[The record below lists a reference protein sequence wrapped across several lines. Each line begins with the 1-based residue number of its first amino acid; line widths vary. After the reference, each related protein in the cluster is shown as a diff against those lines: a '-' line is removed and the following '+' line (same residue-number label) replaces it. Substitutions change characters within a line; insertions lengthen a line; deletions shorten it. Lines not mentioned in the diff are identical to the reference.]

1 MTPLELYKQG
11 ELREAIK
18 VLGDELRSNPLD
30 AKRRTFLFE
39 LLCFAG
45 SYDRAEKQLDLLS
58 GTSGQTAAGAL
69 MYRSALHAERTRRDL
84 FATRTYPERHIDAS
98 PLGGQWNGQPFHEL
112 RDADPRVGA
121 NLEVFI
127 AGSYT
132 WIPMKYMEALEIE
145 KPVALRD
152 LLWARARVQT
162 SAAFRLQDLGEVLL
176 PVLAPFSAGSMAGAS
191 QLGRA
196 TVWEQGPDG
205 AEVPLGQR
213 VMLIDGEEV
222 PLLEIESITWD
233 IPAEVAAGGPVEDA
247 GHASA

>member
-1 MTPLELYKQG
+1 MTPLELYKKG
-11 ELREAIK
+11 ELQEAIK

-39 LLCFAG
+39 LLCFNG
-45 SYDRAEKQLDLLS
+45 SFARAEKQLDLLA
-58 GTSGQTAAGAL
+58 GTSAQTAAGAL
-69 MYRSALHAERTRRDL
+69 MYRSALHAERTRQDL
-84 FATRTYPERHIDAS
+84 FETKAYPETRNNIAS
-98 PLGGQWNGQPFHEL
+98 AGGLWNGRQFDEL

-162 SAAFRLQDLGEVLL
+162 SSAFRLQDLGEVLI
-176 PVLAPFSAGSMAGAS
+176 PVLAPFSQRSTDCMV
-191 QLGRA
+191 QLGRE
-196 TVWEQGPDG
+196 TVWELDG
-205 AEVPLGQR
+205 TIEVPLGQR
-213 VMLIDGEEV
+213 MMLIDGEEV
-222 PLLEIESITWD
+222 PLLEIQSISWD
-233 IPAEVAAGGPVEDA
+233 TSSAASADAMGKDA